1 MDPTPDGVAVVFLW
15 PRSRRW
21 RTELLCAWAEGEPG
35 DLGAQVDGMAEGA
48 NPAAQ
53 TMPQEQQRKGRA
65 RRPAEAG
72 QGRAGSFDERRL
84 ITLVVCVRAW
94 GRRWRCGGRPR
105 SWACTCGTPRTV
117 TIDRP
122 APADGPA
129 RTRGRGE
136 PAGLPMPGCRPA
148 GAVASRA
155 SRSRRVSV
163 AGRTGR
169 APGRPAGAGCRV
181 VAALPCP
188 SCPPTATVGC
198 DLGDS
203 LGVGTCRGTGWRRCD
218 EDGLHDRRRS
228 VSWCTYAYRWAC
240 SA

>member
-1 MDPTPDGVAVVFLW
+1 
-15 PRSRRW
+15 
-21 RTELLCAWAEGEPG
+21 
-35 DLGAQVDGMAEGA
+35 
-48 NPAAQ
+48 
-53 TMPQEQQRKGRA
+53 MPQGQQRKGRA
-65 RRPAEAG
+65 CRPAEAG
-72 QGRAGSFDERRL
+72 QGRAGSFDEQRL

-94 GRRWRCGGRPR
+94 GRRRRCGGAPQIVGLYMRDAPG
-105 SWACTCGTPRTV
+105 SH
-117 TIDRP
+117 DRP
-122 APADGPA
+122 S
-129 RTRGRGE
+129 RTRRRASPYSR
-136 PAGLPMPGCRPA
+136 PASLPGCRPA

-188 SCPPTATVGC
+188 PCPPTATVGC

-203 LGVGTCRGTGWRRCD
+203 LGVGTCRGTGWRTCD
-218 EDGLHDRRRS
+218 EDGRHDRRRS